1 MNLRFTNWYTQ
12 ALGATFGVMACIY
25 SYLNGYM
32 ITYSNIGTYFDN
44 LWFGGIVSSYFLLP
58 LCILTLLLAIVK
70 SYSPDKKFL
79 NMPLENFNVII
90 IVSTVII
97 GFMGAR
103 IYFTIPA
110 IFILFNLI
118 SYKMIK
124 EDIKYEEIK
133 KSKESINLDDEFF
146 IDKKELKALL
156 TKREMARDLLS
167 KNVQKSFILDITG
180 LTLKELETLEEE
192 FRK

>member
-12 ALGATFGVMACIY
+12 ALGATLGVIACMY

-32 ITYSNIGTYFDN
+32 ITYSNIDTYFDS

-58 LCILTLLLAIVK
+58 LCILTLLLAVIK
-70 SYSPDKKFL
+70 SYDPDKIFL
-79 NMPLENFNVII
+79 NIPLENFNVGI

-118 SYKMIK
+118 TYKKSNEKILPEN

-133 KSKESINLDDEFF
+133 ENFDE
-146 IDKKELKALL
+146 KELKTLL
-156 TKREMARDLLS
+156 IKREMARELLI
-167 KNVQKSFILDITG
+167 KNAQKQFIMDITG
-180 LTLKELETLEEE
+180 LTLKELEVLEGE
-192 FRK
+192 FEK